1 MKNTFDL
8 KKFLVENKLTA
19 NSATINEVKFGKKEI
34 IHTVSFPNGTTYTI
48 GDYTNYDS
56 MIATAI
62 NPVPEDERE
71 EDEIVAIEM
80 KDGEDGIVV
89 YFNANGE
96 QVEI

>member
-8 KKFLVENKLTA
+8 KKFLVENKLTT
-19 NSATINEVKFGKKEI
+19 NSGTINEVKFGKKEI
-34 IHTVSFPNGTTYTI
+34 IHTVSFPNGDTYTI
-48 GDYTNYDS
+48 GEYTNYDS
-56 MIATAI
+56 MIATSI

-80 KDGEDGIVV
+80 KDGEDGIVI